1 MSAGTGAYDDKGAA
15 HGTRVPWLDV
25 LLSAIAAV
33 SWALIGMAGTAAL
46 GLHLLEADASASLGP
61 MTAAVVAL
69 GAGGSVTPSGD
80 VSAFGLGGAEANTAI
95 EITPLGVSLV
105 GALLLS
111 WFFLRSLRTAGV
123 VVAPAELLARA
134 GTVVALF
141 VAMLGGL
148 AWAGHDV
155 VTLDGGALG
164 LDDMPGAGGGG
175 GGGLEIPGLGDIGD
189 IGGLLPDRIGDLIDT
204 KAAVGF
210 TVDTVPT
217 LLGGLFWSAGILLI
231 ALLASR
237 RTPLPR
243 GWAPVHRVVRPAVSA
258 LVTVILV
265 AVVAGLAAA
274 AYAAIGDAHP
284 KRIAGAAL
292 LGAPNGVWLGL
303 SIGLFVPWDGR
314 ATGLLTQV
322 LPAPLD
328 DLLGSGGGH
337 SVTLSRLAEL
347 DGRVWLLAV
356 GTAVMMLLA
365 GVLVAVRT
373 PVGGGEAGAGGFAG
387 GGAGAGGFA
396 GGGAGVGG
404 FAGGGAGAGG
414 FAGDGGGVGR
424 AAGGGGI
431 DAGGSVG
438 GAAGVGGFV
447 GRCALRLGIVT
458 AVALPL
464 LGWLAAVS
472 ADASLSVLGFDAFG
486 AGIRLRG
493 NAGMAVLLGAAWGAG
508 AGAVGA
514 VLAHATGASG
524 RWAAGL
530 ALGDL
535 RGGRVGLGGPAGA
548 GGGAGLGWGAG
559 SGAGTGLGAGGQ
571 AGPGAGR
578 GSGVGARTAPG
589 AGAGARPGPGTSAGD
604 GADSG
609 PDARSGAI
617 PGAGAGAGSTVQVGS
632 GTGAGAGVN
641 AWPEAGSRSGAGVGT
656 APGAGAGAGTG
667 PGTGAGAGAGAGSG
681 PGARPGAVPGAGAG
695 AVPGAG
701 AGAVPGAGAGAVPG
715 AGAGAVPG
723 AGAGAVPGAGAGAGS
738 TVQVG
743 SGPWPG
749 AGTGPGAGPEAGH
762 RSEPGP
768 GAGVWAG
775 PGPEARP
782 GAGADAGRPTDP
794 GTGRRSGA
802 GTGSGAGP
810 GVGAGAWPGA
820 DAGAGA
826 GAGHEVGHSPGP
838 RAGAGDGPGARAGG
852 GPEVGAGPGM
862 DPGAGTGVGAGPGM
876 DAGAGSGP
884 YSPNASYRA
893 PNPETNPYL
902 RLPDDV
908 RDAVPEGE
916 PEDARPEVG
925 DDPTVGLP
933 PGAEGPKRGR

>member
-175 GGGLEIPGLGDIGD
+175 GGGGLEIPGLGDIGD

-243 GWAPVHRVVRPAVSA
+243 GWEPVHRVVRPAVSA
-258 LVTVILV
+258 LVTVALV

-284 KRIAGAAL
+284 QRIAGAAL

-328 DLLGSGGGH
+328 DLLGSGGSH

-347 DGRVWLLAV
+347 DGRVWLLTV

-365 GVLVAVRT
+365 GVLVGVRT
-373 PVGGGEAGAGGFAG
+373 PVGG
-387 GGAGAGGFA
+387 GGAGAGGFV
-396 GGGAGVGG
+396 GGGAGAGG

-514 VLAHATGASG
+514 LLAHGTGAAG

-535 RGGRVGLGGPAGA
+535 RGGGVGLGGPAGA

-571 AGPGAGR
+571 AGTGAGR

-589 AGAGARPGPGTSAGD
+589 AGAGARPGPGPSAGD

-609 PDARSGAI
+609 PGARSGAI
-617 PGAGAGAGSTVQVGS
+617 PGAGEGSTVQVGS

-667 PGTGAGAGAGAGSG
+667 PGTGAGDGAGAGAGSG
-681 PGARPGAVPGAGAG
+681 PGARP
-695 AVPGAG
+695 
-701 AGAVPGAGAGAVPG
+701 
-715 AGAGAVPG
+715 GAVPG

-820 DAGAGA
+820 DAGAGTGA
-826 GAGHEVGHSPGP
+826 GSGAGHEVGHSPGP
-838 RAGAGDGPGARAGG
+838 RAGAGDGPGAGAGG
-852 GPEVGAGPGM
+852 GPEVGAGPGV
-862 DPGAGTGVGAGPGM
+862 DRGAGTGVGAGPGVDRGAGTGVGAGPGM
-876 DAGAGSGP
+876 DPGAGAGVGAGPGVDVGAGSGP